1 MFTVKI
7 ITVGSK
13 DFVTSFELVGVQG
26 NIVDSPD
33 KALDEIKQLMA
44 DPSIGLILV
53 SDDISN
59 QITDKLT
66 TLRAEKQI
74 PLVFS
79 LPTQGSK
86 KGIDYKMMLEKILG
100 L

>member
-1 MFTVKI
+1 MKI

-13 DFVTSFELVGVQG
+13 EFVTSFQFVEVQG
-26 NIVDSPD
+26 KIVDSPE
-33 KALDEIKQLMA
+33 KAFDEIKQLMA
-44 DPSIGLILV
+44 NPSIGLILV
-53 SDDISN
+53 SDDMSN

-66 TLRAEKQI
+66 ILRTEKPI

-79 LPTQGSK
+79 LPAQGSK